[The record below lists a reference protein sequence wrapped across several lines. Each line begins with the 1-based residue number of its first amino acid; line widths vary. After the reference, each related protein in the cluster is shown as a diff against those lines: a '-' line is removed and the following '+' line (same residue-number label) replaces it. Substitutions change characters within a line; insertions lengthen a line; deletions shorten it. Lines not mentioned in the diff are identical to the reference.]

1 MWLILGLTIGYLGNL
16 ILSADPDRGCFMNV
30 LVGTIGALWASRLL
44 ASHLY
49 AMSSQSVLNA
59 ETGLLC
65 LLSLLVAVVLVGLM
79 NLLRSGR
86 LR

>member
-1 MWLILGLTIGYLGNL
+1 MWLILGVTIGYLGNL

-44 ASHLY
+44 ASHL
-49 AMSSQSVLNA
+49 AAISSQSVLNA
-59 ETGLLC
+59 ETGFLC

-79 NLLRSGR
+79 NLLRRGR